1 MLDGLEDFLKRI
13 NKDCTQAR
21 AVELDAALS
30 PDERER
36 FRVYLSDT
44 IQGLVKIQEG
54 LEELDAPWFD
64 ECIVQIIGLIAEK
77 MSPTNFMDAYAGW
90 CREYKGAFPRIKNV
104 QINVELNTLPGPD
117 KWLQSSTQVFAVFDT
132 NTEAEFVLSTVKEF
146 KSVFPGNSLK
156 FQRPAFTSA
165 EREEY
170 RKIAKNIA
178 RVQEIEKELKSIG
191 VRKGHD
197 GVLELDPKYVDNAVY
212 EEKLR
217 VMKRAR
223 SSGLSIDRE
232 GYHYLALHEPADL
245 QKLQKRVADL
255 YDAQCDARIFVRERQ
270 LRGMAFRF

>member
-44 IQGLVKIQEG
+44 IQGLVKIQEA

-64 ECIVQIIGLIAEK
+64 ECIVQIFGPGAED
-77 MSPTNFMDAYAGW
+77 MSPTNFLDDYARW
-90 CREYKGAFPRIKNV
+90 CKEYKGAFPRIKNV

-117 KWLQSSTQVFAVFDT
+117 KFLQSSTQVFAVFDT
-132 NTEAEFVLSTVKEF
+132 NTEAEFVLSTVGEF
-146 KSVFPGNSLK
+146 KSIWPENLK

-165 EREEY
+165 AREEY

-191 VRKGHD
+191 VRKGLD

-217 VMKRAR
+217 AMKRAR

-232 GYHYLALHEPADL
+232 AYHYLALYEPVDL
-245 QKLQKRVADL
+245 QKLQKHVADL

>member
-1 MLDGLEDFLKRI
+1 MLHGLEDFLKRI

-21 AVELDAALS
+21 AVELDAGLS

-44 IQGLVKIQEG
+44 IQGLVKIQEA

-64 ECIVQIIGLIAEK
+64 ECIVQIFGPGAED
-77 MSPTNFMDAYAGW
+77 MSPAIFLDGYARW
-90 CREYKGAFPRIKNV
+90 CKEYKSAFPRIKNV

-117 KWLQSSTQVFAVFDT
+117 KFLQSSTQVFAVFDT

-146 KSVFPGNSLK
+146 QSVWGVLR

-170 RKIAKNIA
+170 RKIAKKIA
-178 RVQEIEKELKSIG
+178 LVQEIKKELESIG
-191 VRKGHD
+191 VRKGGD
-197 GVLELDPKYVDNAVY
+197 GVLELGPKYVDKAVY

-217 VMKRAR
+217 AMKRAR

-232 GYHYLALHEPADL
+232 AYHYLALYEPVDL
-245 QKLQKRVADL
+245 QKLQKHVADL